1 MAATKYRRIYVD
13 FWEDPKVSECFT
25 PEDKYF
31 YIYLLTNTHT
41 NYSGIYAITK
51 KVMAFDMGYS
61 IETINSLME
70 RFISFHKLIRYNNE
84 TRELA
89 IKNWGKFNMNNDGK
103 PMLDCYKSEL
113 MSIKDKSLIS
123 YVAENIKS
131 EKIKAIFNELS
142 NVTCDDTAKQKG
154 SDTDSIKNKNTD
166 INKCDKQGVLTERE
180 REGVQDIDI
189 DIDINKD
196 IYKDLYSENQSN
208 FSDVENVDNLNNA
221 FSSDETSD
229 KRNLTPLTEIMDLFN
244 STCFTLPKV
253 KKLSNSRKK
262 SIKNAYIAFGKN
274 LERFKTL
281 FYKTHKSDFL
291 SGRSGAWTG
300 CGFDWILKESNYIK
314 ILEGNYD
321 NKGKA
326 PGVKQDSFN
335 GYDQRAYD
343 GSDGRE
349 TLADIEKKLLGW

>member
-70 RFISFHKLIRYNNE
+70 RFINFHKLIKYNNE

-113 MSIKDKSLIS
+113 INIKDKSLIS
-123 YVAENIKS
+123 YVAENIRS
-131 EKIKAIFNELS
+131 EKIKAIFNELC
-142 NVTCDDTAKQKG
+142 NVTCGDTSSNASNG
-154 SDTDSIKNKNTD
+154 TNSIKNENTD
-166 INKCDKQGVLTERE
+166 INKCDKQGVPTERE
-180 REGVQDIDI
+180 RKGVQDIDI
-189 DIDINKD
+189 DIDIDIDKD
-196 IYKDLYSENQSN
+196 IYSQNQSDIT
-208 FSDVENVDNLNNA
+208 DVKDVDNLNNN
-221 FSSDETSD
+221 SLSDEISDGRTSV
-229 KRNLTPLTEIMDLFN
+229 PFTEIVELFN
-244 STCFTLPKV
+244 STCTTLPKI
-253 KKLSNSRKK
+253 KKLSDSRRK
-262 SIKNAYIAFGKN
+262 SIKKAYRAFSKN
-274 LERFKTL
+274 MNQFKTL
-281 FYKTHKSDFL
+281 FSKTHKSDFL

-300 CGFDWILKESNYIK
+300 CAFDWILKESNYIK

-321 NKGKA
+321 NKGRA
-326 PGVKQDSFN
+326 AGVKRDNFN
-335 GYDQRAYD
+335 SYDQRAYD
-343 GSDGRE
+343 GSDGGM
-349 TLADIEKKLLGW
+349 TLSEIEKKLLGW